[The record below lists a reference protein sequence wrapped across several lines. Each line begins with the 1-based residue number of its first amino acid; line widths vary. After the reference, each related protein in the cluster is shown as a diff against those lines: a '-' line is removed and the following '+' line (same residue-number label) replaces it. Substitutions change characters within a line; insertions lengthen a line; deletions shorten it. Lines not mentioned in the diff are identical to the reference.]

1 MNEIKLESE
10 RLLLRWFREHDLEQ
24 FCQICSDAEVMRFL
38 GDGRPMTEMEV
49 WRQMAT
55 FMGHWYFRGYGI
67 WAVEEKSSGKVIG
80 RIGFMNPA
88 GWPGFELGWTLGRE
102 SWGKGYAT
110 EGARRAL
117 EYAFT
122 EMNRDHVISLIAPE
136 NVASIR
142 VAERLGEEV
151 EGRTEVLGRNVYI
164 YGIGKDD
171 WLRSRSDQNRMPN
184 AVSEK

>member
-1 MNEIKLESE
+1 MNEIKLETE
-10 RLLLRWFREHDLEQ
+10 RLVLRWFREDDLEE
-24 FCQICSDAEVMRFL
+24 FAHICRDAEVMRFL

-67 WAVEEKSSGKVIG
+67 WAVEEKQTGKVVG
-80 RIGFMNPA
+80 RIGFMNPV

-102 SWGKGYAT
+102 SWGKGFAT
-110 EGARRAL
+110 EGAQRAL

-122 EMNRDHVISLIAPE
+122 EMDRDLVISLIAPE

-142 VAERLGEEV
+142 VAERLGEKI
-151 EGRTEVLGRNVYI
+151 EGRTEVLNRNVFI
-164 YGIGKDD
+164 YGISRGE
-171 WLRSRSDQNRMPN
+171 WHRSRSGQKRTT
-184 AVSEK
+184 

>member
-1 MNEIKLESE
+1 MKEITLETQ
-10 RLLLRWFREHDLEQ
+10 RLLLRWFRESDFED
-24 FCQICSDAEVMRFL
+24 FCKICADAEVMRFL
-38 GDGRPMTEMEV
+38 GDGKPMTPMEV

-67 WAVEEKSSGKVIG
+67 WAVEEKSTGQVVG

-88 GWPGFELGWTLGRE
+88 GWPGFELGWTLGRD

-117 EYAFT
+117 EHAFT
-122 EMNRDHVISLIAPE
+122 EMDREHVISLIAPD

-142 VAERLGEEV
+142 VASRLGEKV
-151 EGRTEVLGRNVYI
+151 EGQTEVLGHDVLI
-164 YGIGKDD
+164 YGISRED
-171 WLRSRSDQNRMPN
+171 WKRRR
-184 AVSEK
+184 